1 MAVVLPPSA
10 LDRIAFLFNLIGLDS
25 LQQSGT
31 LLGAFFREQ
40 RWLSSSGDR
49 ALSLRHCNRRI
60 FRIVRC
66 QKVSDCGT
74 LGCIGNSTAKI
85 EVDGTDTTIF
95 DGKKLSWTCSYL
107 SFWSDPH
114 FGTVFDDDSGVESWS
129 QQTSFFLEV
138 ESPKP
143 VKGTT
148 NHDLRMKIGAGC
160 FTRRDTGVWWSEA
173 LADTSK

>member
-1 MAVVLPPSA
+1 MFFLLLAAAEAVQ
-10 LDRIAFLFNLIGLDS
+10 I
-25 LQQSGT
+25 GT
-31 LLGAFFREQ
+31 LDIQYYATQPYDGMGIL
-40 RWLSSSGDR
+40 
-49 ALSLRHCNRRI
+49 I
-60 FRIVRC
+60 T
-66 QKVSDCGT
+66 VSDCGT

-85 EVDGTDTTIF
+85 EVEGTDTIF
-95 DGKKLSWTCSYL
+95 DGKKLAWTCSYL

-114 FGTVFDDDSGVESWS
+114 FGTVFDDDSGEESWS

-173 LADTSK
+173 LADTWISLGGPELSYMPINESTSAALVFVGLFVVPG